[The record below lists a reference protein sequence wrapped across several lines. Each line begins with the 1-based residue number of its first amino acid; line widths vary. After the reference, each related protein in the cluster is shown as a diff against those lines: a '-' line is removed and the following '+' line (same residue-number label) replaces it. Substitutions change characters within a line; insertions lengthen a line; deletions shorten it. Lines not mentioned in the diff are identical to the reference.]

1 MKKLLLIVA
10 GVLVVLV
17 AVVLI
22 LPFVVPVEAYK
33 GQIEAQVERATG
45 RNFEIRGP
53 VELSILPSLAVQADD
68 VHLANLPG
76 TADADMASLKE
87 LQVQLEL
94 WPLLTGT
101 VEVARF

>member
-22 LPFVVPVEAYK
+22 LPFVVPV
-33 GQIEAQVERATG
+33 GLL
-45 RNFEIRGP
+45 F
-53 VELSILPSLAVQADD
+53 LPRLAVQAED

-76 TADADMASLKE
+76 AADADMASLKE

-101 VEVARF
+101 VEVARFVLVEPVIHLEVDQEGRPNWQ